1 MLTVLIVYLYYG
13 SCIFIDIDNI
23 FLTRLTDIQKSS
35 ISDATGILYR
45 FEGILSAIRRPTK
58 SLNRTIVFN
67 QCSDN
72 TIPGALDAVLWEVLG
87 R

>member
-1 MLTVLIVYLYYG
+1 M
-13 SCIFIDIDNI
+13 
-23 FLTRLTDIQKSS
+23 
-35 ISDATGILYR
+35 SDATGILYR